1 MEIKNSIIAIP
12 PGESIKEQ
20 LEDRNMSQVEF
31 AERMGSST
39 KFISQLLNGK
49 VPLTHQTA
57 LKLESVLGV
66 PARFWNNLEALY
78 QEDLAR
84 IDQETELESE
94 ISVATC
100 FPFNDMVKKGWVA
113 AKKAPHERVEELRRF
128 FEVASLSQVNH
139 ISKLAPVFRKLDNGK
154 ASDFALSAWLQKGY
168 LEAREINTKPFNKLR
183 LKTSIP
189 KIRSL
194 ISENPE
200 VFQPKLIEI
209 LSDCGVALVFLPHL
223 QNTFAHGATTWEN
236 KTKAI
241 IALSLRGKDADKF
254 WFSLFHELGHLIL
267 HEKDNTFIQYDDP
280 ASVDIRETEA
290 DAFASD
296 TLIPPEPYTTFIQY
310 GLFSE
315 QAVLK
320 FAAAI
325 STQPGI
331 VVGRLQH
338 DHEIGFNQLNHMK
351 IKYEWVIH

>member
-1 MEIKNSIIAIP
+1 MEIRNTIIAIP

-31 AERMGSST
+31 AERMGQST

-84 IDQETELESE
+84 IEQEKELEAE
-94 ISVATC
+94 MTIAKE
-100 FPFNDMVKKGWVA
+100 FPFSDMVKKGWIT
-113 AKKAPHERVEELRRF
+113 AKKAPHEKVEELRRF

-139 ISKLAPVFRKLDNGK
+139 IAKLAPVFRKLDNGK
-154 ASDFALSAWLQKGY
+154 ASDFALSAWLQKSY
-168 LEAREINTKPFNKLR
+168 LEARDIRTKPFNKQK
-183 LKTSIP
+183 LKAHIH

-194 ISENPE
+194 ISESPE
-200 VFQPKLIEI
+200 TFHPKLIDI
-209 LSDCGVALVFLPHL
+209 LSDCGVALVLLPHL
-223 QNTFAHGATTWEN
+223 QNTYAHGATTWEN

-241 IALSLRGKDADKF
+241 VTLSLRGKDADRF

-280 ASVDIRETEA
+280 TAEDIRETEA
-290 DAFASD
+290 DAFASG
-296 TLIPPEPYTTFIQY
+296 TLIPREPYTAFIQN

-315 QAVLK
+315 QAVLS
-320 FAAAI
+320 FAAEI
-325 STQPGI
+325 STHPGI

-338 DHEIGFNQLNHMK
+338 DHEIGFNQLNHLK
-351 IKYEWVIH
+351 TKYEWVIH

>member
-1 MEIKNSIIAIP
+1 MEIKHSIIAIP

-31 AERMGSST
+31 AERMGQST

-84 IDQETELESE
+84 IEQEKELEAE
-94 ISVATC
+94 LTIAKE
-100 FPFNDMVKKGWVA
+100 FPFSDMVKKGWIA
-113 AKKAPHERVEELRRF
+113 AIKTPHGKVEELRRF
-128 FEVASLSQVNH
+128 FEVASLNQVNL
-139 ISKLAPVFRKLDNGK
+139 ITKLAPVFRKLDNGK
-154 ASDFALSAWLQKGY
+154 ASDFALSAWLQKSY
-168 LEAREINTKPFNKLR
+168 LEARHISTKTFNKQK
-183 LKTSIP
+183 LKTRIP
-189 KIRSL
+189 QTRSL

-200 VFQPKLIEI
+200 TFLPKLIDI
-209 LSDCGVALVFLPHL
+209 LSDCGVALVLLPHL
-223 QNTFAHGATTWEN
+223 QNTYAHGATTWES

-241 IALSLRGKDADKF
+241 ITLSLRGKDADRF

-280 ASVDIRETEA
+280 TAEDIRETEA
-290 DAFASD
+290 DAFASG
-296 TLIPPEPYTTFIQY
+296 TLIPYEAYKAFIQN

-315 QAVLK
+315 QAVLN
-320 FAAAI
+320 FAEAVSI
-325 STQPGI
+325 PPGI

-338 DHEIGFNQLNHMK
+338 DHKIGFNQLNHLK
-351 IKYEWVIH
+351 IKYEWITH